1 MARNNDFLAGSGM
14 SAEQQHAVVMRA
26 SAVPASDFEGEY
38 GGAPGTYTSPMA
50 QLLARKAWE
59 SRMRKEMPE
68 EGKNNFIWNVED

>member
-1 MARNNDFLAGSGM
+1 MPRNNDFLSGSGM
-14 SAEQQHAVVMRA
+14 SAEEQHAAIMRA

-38 GGAPGTYTSPMA
+38 KPIGTYNSPMA
-50 QLLARKAWE
+50 KLLKQKAWE